1 MPALSWNAIWL
12 AIYLPR
18 LNTDRLIRAGL
29 APEGRALAVYTKE
42 ANAYA
47 LTGVDARA
55 SALGLRLAMSL
66 ADARAIH
73 PNLAAVEADP
83 DEDARTLDNIAAW
96 CERFTPVVV
105 LDPPCGLFL
114 DITGCAHL
122 FGGEGALRDQ
132 IIKRLCAQ
140 GFGARA
146 ALAPTPGAAWAL
158 ARYGTKETLF
168 LAERM
173 ACASTPGEG
182 RSNAQTP
189 DRLHAPHPLASPSR
203 DRIATPLTLD
213 SPAAER
219 PVGRRGIEEALAP
232 LPVEALRLEPE
243 ATVLLHRIGLKSIG
257 LLLNKPR
264 APFAA
269 RLGEHSMLR
278 LDQAL
283 GRATEALTPRRP
295 SPPVFALR
303 RFLEPL
309 FSVETILEA
318 TKTLCE
324 DVVEKLDLRG
334 SGARRAVLHLFG
346 VDGRD
351 RVIEIGVSRPERE
364 VKTLMRLFKEKLNRA
379 AENLNAEFGIEAA
392 RLDVVQLE
400 RFEDAPRTLVA
411 VEEATASAGKIS
423 AIVDVLSA
431 RLGPQRV
438 LRPKFAEA
446 HAPEKASAWRAALG
460 SKPLL
465 PRGEGA
471 GDEGRSSKQT
481 PDRLHAPHPLTPP
494 PRDRVAIP
502 PFLNSPAAE
511 RPVGRRGVSRDGVM
525 RRPLTLFARPQS
537 IDAIATVPDGPPIR
551 FRWRR
556 VLREVVR
563 AEGPERISGDWM
575 LSECT
580 RDYYRVE
587 DKDGRRYW
595 LYREGLYGESDEPH
609 RWFVHG
615 LFA

>member
-1 MPALSWNAIWL
+1 MNGVWL

-18 LNTDRLIRAGL
+18 LSTDRLIRSGQ

-66 ADARAIH
+66 ADARAMQ

-105 LDPPCGLFL
+105 LDAPDGLFL

-122 FGGEGALRDQ
+122 FGGERALRDQ
-132 IIKRLCAQ
+132 IVERLHAQ

-158 ARYGTKETLF
+158 ARYSTRIIASDDIAET
-168 LAERM
+168 
-173 ACASTPGEG
+173 
-182 RSNAQTP
+182 
-189 DRLHAPHPLASPSR
+189 
-203 DRIATPLTLD
+203 
-213 SPAAER
+213 
-219 PVGRRGIEEALAP
+219 LAP
-232 LPVEALRLEPE
+232 LPVEALRLE
-243 ATVLLHRIGLKSIG
+243 AAASALLHRVGLKSIG
-257 LLLNKPR
+257 LLIDKPR

-269 RLGEHSMLR
+269 RLGERAMLR

-283 GRATEALTPRRP
+283 GRASEALTPRRP
-295 SPPVFALR
+295 AAPVFALR

-309 FSVETILEA
+309 FNVESILEA

-324 DVVEKLDLRG
+324 DAVAKLELRG
-334 SGARRAVLHLFG
+334 AGVRRAALHLFG

-351 RVIEIGVSRPERE
+351 RIIEIGVSRPERE
-364 VKTLMRLFKEKLNRA
+364 VKALLRLFKEKLDRA

-392 RLDVVQLE
+392 RLDIDQLE
-400 RFEDAPRTLVA
+400 RFEDAPRTLVT
-411 VEEATASAGKIS
+411 VEEAAASAEKMS

-438 LRPKFAEA
+438 LRPKLVDT
-446 HAPEKASAWRAALG
+446 HAPERAAG
-460 SKPLL
+460 W
-465 PRGEGA
+465 
-471 GDEGRSSKQT
+471 
-481 PDRLHAPHPLTPP
+481 
-494 PRDRVAIP
+494 RVALKEKQPGLSTKP
-502 PFLNSPAAE
+502 PH
-511 RPVGRRGVSRDGVM
+511 DGVM
-525 RRPLTLFARPQS
+525 RRPLTLFARPQG

-575 LSECT
+575 ESERT

-595 LYREGLYGESDEPH
+595 LYREGLYGEDDEAP